1 MEETTEE
8 TMEETTEE
16 TMEETMEETTEEAE
30 MTEETEAEEP
40 AGPTTWEVVN
50 SEGTSVPGCEE
61 DDTCFMPSMLEIS
74 VGDTVM
80 WLNQDAAAHTITS
93 GSPATGPDGVFDS
106 SLVMSGATFEHT
118 FEEPGTYDYFC
129 LVHPWMLGTIQV
141 N

>member
-1 MEETTEE
+1 MEETTEETTEE

-16 TMEETMEETTEEAE
+16 TE

-40 AGPTTWEVVN
+40 MGPTTWEVVN

-74 VGDTVM
+74 VGDTVV
-80 WLNQDAAAHTITS
+80 WLNNDAVPHTITS
-93 GSPATGPDGVFDS
+93 GSPSTGPDGIFDS
-106 SLVMSGATFEHT
+106 SLVMSDTTFEHT
-118 FEEPGTYDYFC
+118 FEASGTYDYFC
-129 LVHPWMLGTIQV
+129 LVHPWMLGIIQV